1 MQVDSPGGESH
12 FLRSLSGPPIYT
24 SWHRKLPRFR
34 REVTALPARAKLF
47 TYFPGK
53 KKSIKTVS

>member
-12 FLRSLSGPPIYT
+12 FLRSLLGPPIYT

-34 REVTALPARAKLF
+34 REVTALPARAKWF
-47 TYFPGK
+47 IYFPGK
-53 KKSIKTVS
+53 KKA